1 MPIRTIAIRG
11 ARTHNL
17 KNVSVEIPQRQLTV
31 LTGPSGSGKSSLAFN
46 TLYAEGQRRFVESMS
61 TYVRQFLERIDRP
74 DVDEIDGILP
84 AIAIEQKNSVK
95 NARSTVATATELA
108 DHIRLFMTYAGETFC
123 PDCQVKVRRETPESI
138 TSAIIESVAGKR
150 VVVLAPI
157 FFGAENR
164 GEVLMQL
171 VKAGY
176 FRAWIG
182 GEVQNLNE
190 IDTSG
195 FTSLELVINRL
206 RVDAGRSGQITEA
219 IEQAFEVSK
228 GNVNIL
234 EDGGDGSWIS
244 HRFTSR
250 FSCNKCGTEFVEPTP
265 HMFSFNSP
273 LGACTNC
280 QGYGRIIGIDMEKV
294 IPNRALRLDE
304 MPIAPWNSAGYED
317 CYDDMKKAAAK
328 YKFRLDVPIK
338 DMTPEEWTLLY
349 EGRSKW
355 YGIKGF
361 FEWLETKKYKI
372 HVRVKLAK
380 YRSYEPCP
388 QCHGSRLKISAS
400 YVTFRDKTVNDLFAM
415 NVRDARRF
423 WEYLPFTKSE
433 ESKYGHLRREIV
445 NRLTYLDEVGLSY
458 LTLDRQTRTLSGGE
472 SQRINLAAAL
482 GSSLTETM
490 YVIDEPTVGLH
501 ARDSERL
508 LAVLK
513 RLKNAGNTVI
523 VVEHD
528 PTIIAGADHT
538 IELGPGAGEY
548 GGSVLYVGP
557 PRPLSIPSEE
567 KVVIPSSRSHGV
579 AEDSEESP
587 ADGEAL
593 AQPQEIPRRAPPPP
607 GLRRL
612 GMTDAGF
619 GAITIRG
626 ARENNL
632 QNIDVTIPLGQFVA
646 VTGVSGSGKSTLI
659 RNCLFNRYQRDV
671 RGATGLDVG
680 RVAALEGTD
689 KIYDMQFIDQSP
701 IGRSTRS
708 NPATYVKAWDEVRKI
723 LSATTAAKLNNV
735 TPGMFSFNTVGGRCD
750 ECEGAGTVTID
761 MQFLADV
768 EVICDK
774 CGGKRFNDQVMKVA
788 YKSKNVNDI
797 LQMTVDEAM
806 KFFVDKRALL
816 KKLSALRSVGLGYL
830 RLGQSTASLSGGE
843 AQRLK
848 LASFLSETTKSD
860 SGHLFLFDEPTTGL
874 HYTDVAQLIKT
885 FRNLIDR
892 GNSVLVIEHNI
903 QLIEAADHI
912 IDLGP
917 EGGDGGGELL
927 AVGTPEEIAASG
939 RSITGRYL
947 AHAAAVA

>member
-1 MPIRTIAIRG
+1 MPTRTIAIRG

-17 KNVSVEIPQRQLTV
+17 KNVSVDIPHRQITV
-31 LTGPSGSGKSSLAFN
+31 LTGPSGSGKSSLAFD

-108 DHIRLFMTYAGETFC
+108 DHIRLFMTYCGETIC
-123 PDCQVKVRRETPESI
+123 PDCKVIVRKESPESI
-138 TSAIIESVAGKR
+138 TNQIADLLDGKR
-150 VVVLAPI
+150 AVILAPI
-157 FFGAENR
+157 FFEAENR
-164 GEVLMQL
+164 VEVLKQL
-171 VKAGY
+171 LKAGY
-176 FRAWIG
+176 YRAWVA
-182 GEVQNLNE
+182 GEIIDLNKT
-190 IDTSG
+190 DVTGS
-195 FTSLELVINRL
+195 TALELIITRMKIDREKL
-206 RVDAGRSGQITEA
+206 SPITEA

-228 GNVNIL
+228 GSVNVM
-234 EDGGDGSWIS
+234 EDVEGEWVS

-250 FSCNKCGTEFVEPTP
+250 FSCNRCGNEFVEPTP
-265 HMFSFNSP
+265 HLFSFNSP

-294 IPNRALRLDE
+294 IPNRSLRLDE
-304 MPIAPWNSAGYED
+304 LPVAPWNSPGYED
-317 CYDDMKKAAAK
+317 CYEDLEKAAAK
-328 YKFRLDVPIK
+328 YRLPLDLPIAEL
-338 DMTPEEWTLLY
+338 TPEQWEILY
-349 EGRSKW
+349 SGRGKW

-388 QCHGSRLKISAS
+388 QCHGSRLKTAAGN
-400 YVTFRDKTVNDLFAM
+400 VWFRGLTVGELFAM
-415 NVRDARRF
+415 NVKSARRF
-423 WEYLPFTKSE
+423 WEFLPMDKQE
-433 ESKYGHLRREIV
+433 EAMAGHLRREIV

-508 LAVLK
+508 LAVLR
-513 RLKNAGNTVI
+513 RLRNAGNTVV

-538 IELGPGAGEY
+538 IELGPGAGEL
-548 GGSVLYVGP
+548 GGEIVYVG
-557 PRPLSIPSEE
+557 
-567 KVVIPSSRSHGV
+567 
-579 AEDSEESP
+579 
-587 ADGEAL
+587 
-593 AQPQEIPRRAPPPP
+593 
-607 GLRRL
+607 GLRTEGRGL
-612 GMTDAGF
+612 RTPRTQSSVPSPQSS
-619 GAITIRG
+619 ITVRG
-626 ARENNL
+626 AREHNL
-632 QNIDVTIPLGQFVA
+632 KNVDVSIPLGKMVA

-659 RNCLFNRYQRDV
+659 RNCLYNRYQRDL
-671 RGATGLDVG
+671 RGASGLDAGKITV
-680 RVAALEGTD
+680 LEGVD
-689 KIYDMQFIDQSP
+689 QISDMQFVDQSP

-708 NPATYVKAWDEVRKI
+708 NPATYVKAWDEIRKL
-723 LSATTAAKLNNV
+723 LSETTAAKMNGI
-735 TPGMFSFNTVGGRCD
+735 TAGHFSFNTTGGRCD
-750 ECEGAGTVTID
+750 VCEGAGTVTID

-768 EVICDK
+768 EVTCEK
-774 CGGKRFNDQVMKVA
+774 CQGRRFNEAVMKVT
-788 YKSKNVNDI
+788 YKQKNVNDI
-797 LQMTVDEAM
+797 LKMTVDEAM
-806 KFFVDKRALL
+806 KFFVDKRAIL
-816 KKLSALRSVGLGYL
+816 KKLVSLRSVGLGYL
-830 RLGQSTASLSGGE
+830 RLGQSTQSLSGGE

-848 LASFLSETTKSD
+848 LASFLAENAKSE
-860 SGHLFLFDEPTTGL
+860 SGRLFLFDEPTTGL
-874 HYTDVAQLIKT
+874 HWTDVEQLIKT
-885 FRNLIDR
+885 FRELIDR

-903 QLIEAADHI
+903 QLIEAADYV

-917 EGGDGGGELL
+917 EGGDGGGEIV
-927 AVGTPEEIAASG
+927 AVGTPEEIAANP

-947 AHAAAVA
+947 AATALAESKT

>member
-1 MPIRTIAIRG
+1 MPTRTISIRG

-84 AIAIEQKNSVK
+84 GIAIEQKNSVK
-95 NARSTVATATELA
+95 NARSTVSTATELA
-108 DHIRLFMTYAGETFC
+108 DHIRLFMTYCGETKC
-123 PDCQVKVRRETPESI
+123 DDCGVLVRKESPESI
-138 TSAIIESVAGKR
+138 TAAIAATLDAKR
-150 VVVLAPI
+150 VIILAPV
-157 FFGAENR
+157 FFHAENR

-171 VKAGY
+171 IKAGY

-182 GEVQNLNE
+182 GQVCDLKET
-190 IDTSG
+190 DTSG
-195 FTSLELVINRL
+195 TTSLELVINRL
-206 RVDAGRSGQITEA
+206 RVEEAKLGQITEA
-219 IEQAFEVSK
+219 IEQAFEISK
-228 GNVNIL
+228 GTVNVL
-234 EDGGDGSWIS
+234 EESDDGWLS

-250 FSCNKCGTEFVEPTP
+250 FACNKCGTEFVEPTP
-265 HMFSFNSP
+265 HLFSFNSP

-304 MPIAPWNSAGYED
+304 QPVAPWNSAGYED
-317 CYDDMKKAAAK
+317 CYDDLAKAAAK
-328 YKFRLDVPIK
+328 YKLRLDVPI
-338 DMTPEEWTLLY
+338 DSLSAAEWDLLY
-349 EGRSKW
+349 NGRAKW

-388 QCHGSRLKISAS
+388 QCHGSRLKSAAQH
-400 YVTFRDKTVNDLFAM
+400 VRFRGLTVGDLFAM
-415 NVRDARRF
+415 DVKSARRF
-423 WEYLPFTKSE
+423 WEFLPMSKQE
-433 ESKYGHLRREIV
+433 EAVAGHLRREIV
-445 NRLTYLDEVGLSY
+445 NRLVYLDEVGLSY

-472 SQRINLAAAL
+472 SQRISLAAAL

-538 IELGPGAGEY
+538 IEMGPGAGEL
-548 GGSVLYVGP
+548 GGEVVYVG
-557 PRPLSIPSEE
+557 RSRLS
-567 KVVIPSSRSHGV
+567 VVSCQSLESR
-579 AEDSEESP
+579 
-587 ADGEAL
+587 
-593 AQPQEIPRRAPPPP
+593 QPT
-607 GLRRL
+607 
-612 GMTDAGF
+612 TDNGQL
-619 GAITIRG
+619 TIRG
-626 ARENNL
+626 AKTHNL
-632 QNIDVTIPLGQFVA
+632 KGIDVAIPLNQLVA

-659 RNCLFNRYQRDV
+659 RNCLYNRYQRDF

-680 RVAALEGTD
+680 TAKLEGVD
-689 KIYDMQFIDQSP
+689 QIYDMQFVDQSP

-708 NPATYVKAWDEVRKI
+708 NPATYIKAWDDIRKL
-723 LSATTAAKLNNV
+723 LSETTTAKLSGV
-735 TPGMFSFNTVGGRCD
+735 TAGMFSFNTTGGRCD
-750 ECEGAGTVTID
+750 TCEGAGTVTID

-768 EVICDK
+768 EVVCDK
-774 CGGKRFNDQVMKVA
+774 CEGRRFNEQVMKVA
-788 YKSKNVNDI
+788 YKRKNVNDI
-797 LQMTVDEAM
+797 LAMTVDEAM
-806 KFFVDKRALL
+806 KFFVDKRAVL
-816 KKLSALRSVGLGYL
+816 KKLAALRSVGLGYL

-848 LASFLSETTKSD
+848 LASFLAEAPKT
-860 SGHLFLFDEPTTGL
+860 GEPRLFLFDEPTTGL
-874 HYTDVAQLIKT
+874 HHTDVEQLIAT

-892 GNSVLVIEHNI
+892 GNSVVVIEHNL
-903 QLIEAADHI
+903 QLIDAADYV

-917 EGGDGGGELL
+917 EGGDGGGEVV
-927 AVGTPEEIAASG
+927 AVGTPEEIAASP

-947 AHAAAVA
+947 RAGSTVTAA

>member
-1 MPIRTIAIRG
+1 MPTRTISIRG

-17 KNVSVEIPQRQLTV
+17 KNVSVDIPQRQLTV

-74 DVDEIDGILP
+74 DVDEISGILP
-84 AIAIEQKNSVK
+84 AIAIEQRNTVK

-108 DHIRLFMTYAGETFC
+108 DHIRLFMTYAGETIC
-123 PDCQVKVRRETPESI
+123 PDCQVTVRRESPESI
-138 TSAIIESVAGKR
+138 TAEIISLLEGKR
-150 VVVLAPI
+150 IVVLAPI
-157 FFGAENR
+157 FFEKENR
-164 GEVLMQL
+164 GEVLTQL

-182 GEVQNLNE
+182 GEVCDLNE
-190 IDTSG
+190 TDTTD

-206 RVDAGRSGQITEA
+206 RVNPERASQITEA

-234 EDGGDGSWIS
+234 EDAGETAGTTPGAGIQWIS

-250 FSCNKCGTEFVEPTP
+250 FSCNKCGNEFVDPTP
-265 HMFSFNSP
+265 HLFSFNSP

-304 MPIAPWNSAGYED
+304 QPIAPWNSAGYED
-317 CYDDMKKAAAK
+317 CYDDLAKASVK
-328 YKFRLDVPIK
+328 YKLPLDVPIK
-338 DMTPEEWTLLY
+338 DLTPEQWNLLY
-349 EGRSKW
+349 DGRSKW

-388 QCHGSRLKISAS
+388 QCHGSRLKVSAS
-400 YVTFRDKTVNDLFAM
+400 YVTFRGLTIGDLFAM

-423 WEYLPFTKSE
+423 WEYLPLSKQE
-433 ESKYGHLRREIV
+433 EKMSGHLRREIV

-458 LTLDRQTRTLSGGE
+458 LTLERQTRTLSGGE

-513 RLKNAGNTVI
+513 RLRNAGNTVI

-528 PTIIAGADHT
+528 PTIIAGADQT

-557 PRPLSIPSEE
+557 PKAGASDEGRAMEGVRSTRESLVSD
-567 KVVIPSSRSHGV
+567 PSSLLS
-579 AEDSEESP
+579 
-587 ADGEAL
+587 
-593 AQPQEIPRRAPPPP
+593 
-607 GLRRL
+607 
-612 GMTDAGF
+612 F

-632 QNIDVTIPLGQFVA
+632 KNVDVTIPLGQFVA

-659 RNCLFNRYQRDV
+659 RNCLYNRYQRDV
-671 RGATGLDVG
+671 RGTTGLDVG
-680 RVAALEGTD
+680 KVTALEGVD

-708 NPATYVKAWDEVRKI
+708 NPATYVKAWDEVRKL
-723 LSATTAAKLNNV
+723 LSATTAARLNGV
-735 TPGMFSFNTVGGRCD
+735 TAGMFSFNTVGGRCD
-750 ECEGAGTVTID
+750 VCEGAGTVTID

-768 EVICDK
+768 EVVCDK
-774 CGGKRFNDQVMKVA
+774 CDGKRFNETVMKVT
-788 YKSKNVNDI
+788 YKGKNVNDI
-797 LQMTVDEAM
+797 LKMTVDEAT

-816 KKLSALRSVGLGYL
+816 KKLAALRSVGLGYL

-860 SGHLFLFDEPTTGL
+860 SGRLFLFDEPTTGL
-874 HYTDVAQLIKT
+874 HHTDVAQLIKT
-885 FRNLIDR
+885 FRDLIDR

-903 QLIEAADHI
+903 QLIEAADHV

-917 EGGDGGGELL
+917 EGGDGGGELIG
-927 AVGTPEEIAASG
+927 VGTPEEIAANP

-947 AHAAAVA
+947 ARAVAAA

>member
-1 MPIRTIAIRG
+1 MPSRTISIRG

-17 KNVSVEIPQRQLTV
+17 KNVSVDIPQRQITV

-74 DVDEIDGILP
+74 DVDEIEGILP
-84 AIAIEQKNSVK
+84 AIAIEQKNTVK

-123 PDCQVKVRRETPESI
+123 PDCQVMVRRETPESI
-138 TSAIIESVAGKR
+138 TSAIIASLEGKR

-157 FFGAENR
+157 FFEAENR

-176 FRAWIG
+176 YRAWIN
-182 GEVQNLNE
+182 GEVRDLNE
-190 IDTSG
+190 TETSG

-206 RVDAGRSGQITEA
+206 RVDTERRGLITEA

-234 EDGGDGSWIS
+234 EDAGQAASTPQWIS

-250 FSCNKCGTEFVEPTP
+250 FACNKCGNEFVVPTP
-265 HMFSFNSP
+265 HLFSFNSP
-273 LGACTNC
+273 LGACTVC

-304 MPIAPWNSAGYED
+304 MPIAPWNSPGYED
-317 CYDDMKKAAAK
+317 CYDDLKRAAAK
-328 YKFRLDVPIK
+328 YHLRMDVPIK
-338 DMTPEEWTLLY
+338 DLTAEEWNLLHD
-349 EGRSKW
+349 GRSKW

-380 YRSYEPCP
+380 FRRYEACP
-388 QCHGSRLKISAS
+388 QCHGSRLKVSAS
-400 YVTFRDKTVNDLFAM
+400 YVTFRDRTINDLFAM

-423 WEYLPFTKSE
+423 WEYLPFSKSE
-433 ESKYGHLRREIV
+433 EAKSGHLRREIV

-513 RLKNAGNTVI
+513 RLRNAGNTVI

-528 PTIIAGADHT
+528 PTIIAGADQT

-557 PRPLSIPSEE
+557 PREAGTRGEAGTKDEGAANIHSSQGPGSSLVTRTSSLPH
-567 KVVIPSSRSHGV
+567 PSS
-579 AEDSEESP
+579 
-587 ADGEAL
+587 L
-593 AQPQEIPRRAPPPP
+593 
-607 GLRRL
+607 
-612 GMTDAGF
+612 GF

-626 ARENNL
+626 AKEHNL
-632 QNIDVTIPLGQFVA
+632 KNIDVTIPLGQFVA

-659 RNCLFNRYQRDV
+659 RNCLYNRYQRDV
-671 RGATGLDVG
+671 RGATGFDVG
-680 RVAALEGTD
+680 RVASLEGTE

-723 LSATTAAKLNNV
+723 LSGTTAAKLNGI
-735 TPGMFSFNTVGGRCD
+735 TAGMFSFNTTGGRCD
-750 ECEGAGTVTID
+750 VCEGAGTVTID

-768 EVICDK
+768 EVVCDK
-774 CGGKRFNDQVMKVA
+774 CGGKRFNEKVMKVA
-788 YKSKNVNDI
+788 YRNKNVNDI
-797 LQMTVDEAM
+797 LKMTVDEAM

-848 LASFLSETTKSD
+848 LASFLSESTKSD

-903 QLIEAADHI
+903 QLIEAADHV

-927 AVGTPEEIAASG
+927 AVGTPEEIAANE

-947 AHAAAVA
+947 TRATAVA

>member
-1 MPIRTIAIRG
+1 MPSRTISIRG

-17 KNVSVEIPQRQLTV
+17 KNVSVDIPQRQLTV

-74 DVDEIDGILP
+74 DVDEITGILP
-84 AIAIEQKNSVK
+84 AIAIEQRNTVK

-108 DHIRLFMTYAGETFC
+108 DHIRLFMTYAGETIC
-123 PDCQVKVRRETPESI
+123 PDCQVTVRRETPESI
-138 TSAIIESVAGKR
+138 TADIIDSLEGKR
-150 VVVLAPI
+150 VVILAPI
-157 FFGAENR
+157 FFEKENR
-164 GEVLMQL
+164 GEVLTQL

-176 FRAWIG
+176 YRAWIAS
-182 GEVQNLNE
+182 EVRDLNE
-190 IDTSG
+190 TDTSD

-206 RVDAGRSGQITEA
+206 RVDANRSGQITEA

-228 GNVNIL
+228 GNVNLL
-234 EDGGDGSWIS
+234 EDAGDGTFIS

-250 FSCNKCGTEFVEPTP
+250 FACNKCGTEFVEPTP
-265 HMFSFNSP
+265 HLFSFNSP

-294 IPNRALRLDE
+294 IPNRNLRLDE
-304 MPIAPWNSAGYED
+304 LPIAPWNSPGYED
-317 CYDDMKKAAAK
+317 CYEDLEKAAAK
-328 YKFRLDVPIK
+328 YRIPLDVPIK
-338 DMTPEEWTLLY
+338 DLSPEHWTLLHD
-349 EGRSKW
+349 GRGKW

-380 YRSYEPCP
+380 YRSYETCP
-388 QCHGSRLKISAS
+388 QCHGSRLKSSAS
-400 YVTFRDKTVNDLFAM
+400 YVTFRGLTIGHLFAM

-423 WEYLPFTKSE
+423 WEYLPFSKSE
-433 ESKYGHLRREIV
+433 EALSGHLRRDIV

-513 RLKNAGNTVI
+513 RLRNAGNTVI

-528 PTIIAGADHT
+528 PTIIAGADQS
-538 IELGPGAGEY
+538 IEMGPGAGEY

-557 PRPLSIPSEE
+557 PREPGTRDEGEGPTHASLVPR
-567 KVVIPSSRSHGV
+567 PSSR
-579 AEDSEESP
+579 
-587 ADGEAL
+587 
-593 AQPQEIPRRAPPPP
+593 
-607 GLRRL
+607 
-612 GMTDAGF
+612 MDAGF
-619 GAITIRG
+619 GSIRILG
-626 ARENNL
+626 AKEYNL
-632 QNIDVTIPLGQFVA
+632 KNIDVTIPLGQFVA

-659 RNCLFNRYQRDV
+659 RNCLYNRYQRDV

-680 RVAALEGTD
+680 AAKLEGND

-723 LSATTAAKLNNV
+723 MSETTAARLNGV
-735 TPGMFSFNTVGGRCD
+735 TAGMFSFNTVGGRCD
-750 ECEGAGTVTID
+750 VCEGAGTVTID

-768 EVICDK
+768 EVVCDK
-774 CGGKRFNDQVMKVA
+774 CGGKRFNEQVMKVT
-788 YKSKNVNDI
+788 YKSRNVNDI
-797 LQMTVDEAM
+797 LKMTVDEAM

-848 LASFLSETTKSD
+848 LASFLSESTKSD
-860 SGHLFLFDEPTTGL
+860 SGRLFLFDEPTTGL
-874 HYTDVAQLIKT
+874 HHTDVAQLIKT

-903 QLIEAADHI
+903 QLIEAADHV

-917 EGGDGGGELL
+917 EGGDGGGELIG
-927 AVGTPEEIAASG
+927 VGTPEEIAANE

-947 AHAAAVA
+947 ARATAAA